1 MDQRK
6 AAILQAI
13 VEQYVA
19 SAQPVSSGTI
29 TRNRGFGVSAATVRN
44 EMVALE
50 REGYLTQP
58 HTSAGRIPT
67 DKGYRHFV
75 DHTRS
80 DKLGAADVRT
90 ISTLFTSAHRA
101 LEDILHETSV
111 LLSRVTD
118 HVAVVLGPQTG
129 GAVVRSVQL
138 VEIHTGVVIV
148 VGVLSNGAVC
158 KEILELGD
166 SVDPDVLAQAGGA
179 LSRDLVGKTATEV
192 GCALPG
198 EPTPAGRIVD
208 QARAALAE
216 RVSATSAEDLY
227 ITGAGRIAA
236 ESDAFPTQGDAVA
249 RLLEL
254 LEHQYLVVGLV
265 RDLLDDDLIVRIGSE
280 NELAAL
286 KECSLVLAP
295 YLLEGK
301 IAGSVGVLGP
311 TRMDYPHTMAAVAA
325 VSGGL
330 GRLLSSG

>member
-1 MDQRK
+1 MDKRK
-6 AAILQAI
+6 AMILQAI

-19 SAQPVSSGTI
+19 SAQPVSSGTV
-29 TRNRGFGVSAATVRN
+29 TRGHGFGVSAATVRN

-50 REGYLTQP
+50 REGYLAKP

-75 DHTRS
+75 DHTRAN
-80 DKLGAADVRT
+80 KLGAADVRS

-101 LEDILHETSV
+101 LEDILHETSA

-118 HVAVVLGPQTG
+118 HAAVVLGPQPE

-138 VEIHTGVVIV
+138 VEIHRGVVVV
-148 VGVLSNGAVC
+148 VGVLSNGVVC

-166 SVDPDVLAQAGGA
+166 AVDPDVLARAGAA
-179 LSRDLVGKTATEV
+179 LSSELMGKTVAEVDSSEPGDASSVGKIV
-192 GCALPG
+192 G
-198 EPTPAGRIVD
+198 

-216 RVSATSAEDLY
+216 RAAATGGEDLY
-227 ITGAGRIAA
+227 ITGVGRIAA
-236 ESDAFPTQGDAVA
+236 ESDAFPTQGDTVA

-265 RDLLDDDLIVRIGSE
+265 RDLLDDEMIVRIGSE

-301 IAGSVGVLGP
+301 VAGSVGVLGP
-311 TRMDYPHTMAAVAA
+311 TRMDYPHTMAAVVA
-325 VSGGL
+325 VSEGL
-330 GRLLSSG
+330 GRLLTSG